1 MLLSGVAKG
10 GEGSPFWWGGGG
22 GQMPRGIPSVAV
34 VVGETLAVAMVMV
47 IIPCRRMS
55 GLLRLYL

>member
-1 MLLSGVAKG
+1 
-10 GEGSPFWWGGGG
+10 
-22 GQMPRGIPSVAV
+22 MPRGIPPVAV